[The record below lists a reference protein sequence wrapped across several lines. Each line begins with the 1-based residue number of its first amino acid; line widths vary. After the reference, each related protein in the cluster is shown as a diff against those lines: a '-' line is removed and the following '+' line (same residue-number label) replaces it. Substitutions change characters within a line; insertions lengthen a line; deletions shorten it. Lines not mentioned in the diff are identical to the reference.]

1 MLSASLRGAGRG
13 LRPAAARLGSVGA
26 GALAPANIVAARAQ
40 PPRAPR
46 RQWERDAS
54 SSTAVQVQKMGELG
68 VDRLAGNQ
76 AVQGAE
82 YVLTGLDRLVNW
94 ARKSSLWPM
103 TFGLA

>member
-1 MLSASLRGAGRG
+1 MLAKALRGPGRG
-13 LRPAAARLGSVGA
+13 LMRPAAARLSSLGA
-26 GALAPANIVAARAQ
+26 GALAPAHIVAARSA
-40 PPRAPR
+40 PRAPR
-46 RQWERDAS
+46 ARDAS
-54 SSTAVQVQKMGELG
+54 SSAVQVQKMGELG

>member
-1 MLSASLRGAGRG
+1 
-13 LRPAAARLGSVGA
+13 
-26 GALAPANIVAARAQ
+26 
-40 PPRAPR
+40 
-46 RQWERDAS
+46 
-54 SSTAVQVQKMGELG
+54 MGELG
-68 VDRLAGNQ
+68 VDRMAGNQ